1 MHWAEIHYRHPCPEI
16 PRRSDR
22 LVPEPPLLMGRFKHI
37 SGRARTT
44 CQLWLDK
51 VAEAPEKLF
60 NYLKTSQNVY
70 F

>member
-1 MHWAEIHYRHPCPEI
+1 MHWAEIHYRHPWPEN
-16 PRRSDR
+16 PSRSDR
-22 LVPEPPLLMGRFKHI
+22 IVPEPPLLMGRFEDI
-37 SGRARTT
+37 SGRGRTT